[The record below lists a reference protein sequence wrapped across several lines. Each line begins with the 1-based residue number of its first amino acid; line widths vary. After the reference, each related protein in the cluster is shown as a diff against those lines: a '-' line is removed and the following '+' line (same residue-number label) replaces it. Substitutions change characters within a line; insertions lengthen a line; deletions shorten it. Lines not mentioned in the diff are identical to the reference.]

1 MKKKLERFLHSL
13 TLQKKSTTSRSSCCS
28 ETEYVDRENI
38 TTMLCSLECK
48 KALKFNSVITIFP
61 KQYFPQSLLPPEIV
75 DSNNFVCTLPG
86 AKLHRIKS
94 NYLLSCLRYS
104 VSLWFVSFDRPIG
117 AFHYILVNPGSVLR
131 SRMQVHACCAHLTD
145 VNLIN
150 KDSYSFNIK

>member
-1 MKKKLERFLHSL
+1 MWHRKILELSLLALFSLYFHKKTAHFIFIDDEEEAGEVSSLTHSL
-13 TLQKKSTTSRSSCCS
+13 FKRNPPPVSSCCS
-28 ETEYVDRENI
+28 ETEYLDRENI

-104 VSLWFVSFDRPIG
+104 VSL
-117 AFHYILVNPGSVLR
+117 
-131 SRMQVHACCAHLTD
+131 
-145 VNLIN
+145 
-150 KDSYSFNIK
+150 